1 MAIDKKTDDLL
12 ADLVRGRTQE
22 EVFGEEGLLKQL
34 TKRLY
39 EQALNAELAEH
50 LGYEKHAPEGRNK
63 GNSRNGTKSK
73 TLKAGTAKLEI
84 DVPRDRDGTF
94 EPQLVRKRQ
103 RRLPGFDNKV
113 IALYARGM
121 TTREIRAHLEE
132 LYSVEVSPTLISAVT
147 DSVLDDVKAWQSRPL
162 DPLYTIV
169 YLDALHVKIRD
180 SGRIQLCAVY
190 VAIGINVE
198 GHKDLLG
205 LWIGEAEGAKFWL
218 SVLAELKNRGVE
230 DILVAVVDGLKGFPE
245 AIAAEFPKTRVQ
257 LCIVHM
263 VRNSMRYVTHKH
275 RKELGK
281 ALRRIYTASSID
293 AAEHEL
299 GLFAAEWDSITPL
312 VSRMWQRNWE
322 NLTMFFEFPPE
333 IRRVIYT
340 TNAIE
345 SVNAQLR
352 RVIKKRGAFPTHD
365 SVRKVLYLGMMRA
378 KERWTMPIKNWP
390 PALLHLSIVFPG
402 RVTA

>member
-1 MAIDKKTDDLL
+1 MAIDKKTDNLL
-12 ADLVRGRTQE
+12 ADLLRGRTQE
-22 EVFGEEGLLKQL
+22 EVFGEDGLLKEL

-50 LGYEKHAPEGRNK
+50 LGYEKHAREGRNK
-63 GNSRNGTKSK
+63 GNSRNGKKSK
-73 TLKAGTAKLEI
+73 TLKAGSAELEI

-94 EPQLVRKRQ
+94 EPQLIRKRQ

-121 TTREIRAHLEE
+121 TTREIKAHLEE
-132 LYSVEVSPTLISAVT
+132 LYSVDVSPTLISAVT

-162 DPLYTIV
+162 DPMYTIV
-169 YLDALHVKIRD
+169 YLDALHVKIRE
-180 SGRIQLCAVY
+180 SGRIQMCAVY

-218 SVLAELKNRGVE
+218 GVLSELKNRGVE
-230 DILVAVVDGLKGFPE
+230 DILIAVVDGLKGFPE
-245 AIAAEFPKTRVQ
+245 AIAAGFPKTRVQ

-263 VRNSMRYVTHKH
+263 VRNSMRYVTSKH

-281 ALRRIYTASSID
+281 ALRKIYTASSID

-299 GLFAAEWDSITPL
+299 GLFAAEWDRITPL
-312 VSRMWQRNWE
+312 ISRMWQRHWE

-333 IRRVIYT
+333 IRSVVYT

-345 SVNAQLR
+345 
-352 RVIKKRGAFPTHD
+352 

-402 RVTA
+402 RVPA